1 MGAEKEKFLR
11 AGVCSVWYHV
21 HPIIFRVLCWHLHG
35 HHSGDSL
42 VCKKIMFFFF
52 TCRFSDGLASTAK
65 SLQQRAFQVSGTLDD
80 TRLGHSFTS

>member
-1 MGAEKEKFLR
+1 MQRRKEKFLR
-11 AGVCSVWYHV
+11 AGVCSAWYHV

-42 VCKKIMFFFF
+42 VCKKSSVFF
-52 TCRFSDGLASTAK
+52 TCCFSDGLASTAK
-65 SLQQRAFQVSGTLDD
+65 SRQQRAFQASGTLDD